1 MEFVQIWGLPVVKIS
16 AQSDIVLFPQTH
28 QNGSNRVMSQKDSCI
43 FWVKLTKANSQ
54 KLKLGIQKVW
64 MEGPIIS
71 YVRISDDPL
80 AQSYG
85 GNLDPICA
93 PNIFYLILQWFYDF
107 SRTWGLRYVYVLL
120 GCLLSKF
127 QQDRKTFEGIW
138 AKKPKTSHFMDAEL
152 IQEPSKIFDF
162 TTTYVILMKLT
173 DIYLNK
179 VFHLE
184 KSWGVIYRVW
194 DGANKKN
201 SQNEP
206 KNDHLLILQ

>member
-1 MEFVQIWGLPVVKIS
+1 
-16 AQSDIVLFPQTH
+16 
-28 QNGSNRVMSQKDSCI
+28 MSQKDSCI

-71 YVRISDDPL
+71 YVRISDDPF

-93 PNIFYLILQWFYDF
+93 PNFIFIIL
-107 SRTWGLRYVYVLL
+107 V
-120 GCLLSKF
+120 
-127 QQDRKTFEGIW
+127 
-138 AKKPKTSHFMDAEL
+138 
-152 IQEPSKIFDF
+152 
-162 TTTYVILMKLT
+162 KLT

-194 DGANKKN
+194 DGANKKTHKM
-201 SQNEP
+201 S
-206 KNDHLLILQ
+206 